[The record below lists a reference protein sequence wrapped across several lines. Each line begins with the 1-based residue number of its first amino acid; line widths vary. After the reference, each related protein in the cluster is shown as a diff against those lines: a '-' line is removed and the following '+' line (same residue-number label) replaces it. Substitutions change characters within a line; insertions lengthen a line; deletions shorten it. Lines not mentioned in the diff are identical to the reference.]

1 MQPSSSID
9 EDSPPFVPT
18 QSVTFPTDP
27 GEFLATY
34 TFQDDPLPTPL
45 EMGSPPIT
53 AGLTPFNGNL
63 VKTCLIVP
71 GSADASFKLLDPANR
86 YPLVKRTD
94 GTLGTLVAPKSEA
107 EYLAMGPVENIKLT
121 SFVLVSSANG
131 LFDLVT
137 NENSRQYVAKRADG
151 SVTLADQSTNNDQL
165 TTSIFDVTCEGR
177 ITVRI
182 GSQHYTWT
190 LRETDSVMNAVDGTP
205 DTMYALPDNSAGK
218 KRRRRNQYQ
227 DGTAPRCVKQP
238 QPLVANVFYGA
249 RGNNPNQCGSSSF
262 NVPDLSFGSCCDQH
276 DNDYDDCDLT
286 FEQGNDRFHSCM
298 RGSGCDSLNHWYS
311 WLPYVACLQTADFY
325 YSVVSGYFGQKAF
338 CK

>member
-1 MQPSSSID
+1 
-9 EDSPPFVPT
+9 
-18 QSVTFPTDP
+18 
-27 GEFLATY
+27 
-34 TFQDDPLPTPL
+34 
-45 EMGSPPIT
+45 
-53 AGLTPFNGNL
+53 
-63 VKTCLIVP
+63 
-71 GSADASFKLLDPANR
+71 
-86 YPLVKRTD
+86 
-94 GTLGTLVAPKSEA
+94 
-107 EYLAMGPVENIKLT
+107 MGPVENIKLT